1 MPLYPSTTPA
11 VLTVR
16 HAFAG
21 KGVDLTCVRSAVR
34 PLGCRSYLCQ
44 VDRTTAGAP
53 HTCIRLASCVG
64 SATSTGQLSESMRT
78 GTDQRVVPRGIFL
91 SGEAQ
96 ETRTFIGS
104 HHLYMKLQLDT
115 LGPLELPRSLFVL
128 RRTIRI
134 HRTSHV
140 GIPQTAL
147 RPFGYSVDGQTT
159 ITTLKIL
166 NGPCWIR
173 I

>member
-1 MPLYPSTTPA
+1 EGAYIVSVVCRPYLAILLPLLLTMPLYPSTTPA
-11 VLTVR
+11 VLMVR

-78 GTDQRVVPRGIFL
+78 
-91 SGEAQ
+91 
-96 ETRTFIGS
+96 
-104 HHLYMKLQLDT
+104 
-115 LGPLELPRSLFVL
+115 
-128 RRTIRI
+128 
-134 HRTSHV
+134 
-140 GIPQTAL
+140 
-147 RPFGYSVDGQTT
+147 
-159 ITTLKIL
+159 
-166 NGPCWIR
+166 
-173 I
+173 